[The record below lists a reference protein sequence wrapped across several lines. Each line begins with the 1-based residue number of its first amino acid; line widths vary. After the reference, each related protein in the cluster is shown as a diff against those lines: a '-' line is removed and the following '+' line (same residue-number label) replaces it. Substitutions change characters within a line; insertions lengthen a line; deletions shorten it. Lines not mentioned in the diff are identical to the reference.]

1 MFWDVYKYICCS
13 ESTIFKST
21 FKCPVIIIKLCLP
34 FNRNVCKSSLLS
46 TRSSEQDIIILLL
59 LIIYNCLVSAGAASK
74 LSRLNGDPFFIL
86 VPAPAQPRPRYRTG
100 ILMSPLKCLL
110 DILQI
115 LIHLPQEMLERTTLL
130 SSQSAM

>member
-1 MFWDVYKYICCS
+1 MEVHIWSS

-21 FKCPVIIIKLCLP
+21 FKCPAIIIKLCLP

-59 LIIYNCLVSAGAASK
+59 LIIHNCLVSAGAASK

-86 VPAPAQPRPRYRTG
+86 VPAPAQPRPQRYRTG

-115 LIHLPQEMLERTTLL
+115 LIHLPQKMLERTTLL